1 MMEPDLAGFREAM
14 AVLNEKFGAL
24 ATFRIPPDPEDVEWP
39 DDAGIDPETGMP
51 FDPTVEAVGDSDAV
65 GEVTARVEVVHRTT
79 SQGAQTTLGALGWV
93 EEASLALILLPA
105 TKEVVE
111 GATEVVVFNE
121 RQRILSFRPDGIQP
135 DVVDRWIVFCEGL

>member
-1 MMEPDLAGFREAM
+1 MTHPDLAGFRAAM
-14 AVLNEKFGAL
+14 ERLNEEFGAL
-24 ATFRIPPDPEDVEWP
+24 AVFRIPPDPADVEWP
-39 DDAGIDPETGMP
+39 EDAGIDPETGLP
-51 FDPTVEAVGDSDAV
+51 FDPTVEPVDDSGDVD
-65 GEVTARVEVVHRTT
+65 EVTARVEVVHRT
-79 SQGAQTTLGALGWV
+79 SQGDQTTLGALGWV

-105 TKEVVE
+105 TKAAVE